1 MRIHVAFGAEL
12 KGVLTYVAGSGSSRA
27 LSPFSSSIVASR
39 IIALLYVPLLIVYR
53 IRFDSAGE
61 GSSVQTPRRNRRPSV
76 PTRLKPAT
84 EPRIAQTVL
93 TRGAC
98 RMIGCSPFQ
107 TYGCFATLNRHK
119 KFLSAKKTD
128 FCFHGCICCASS
140 AIKALLSGEHH
151 FFCGEFARRSNGGLC
166 GDLAAPGA
174 GQFTRMR
181 GQAYA
186 HGRTAGRG
194 RTTAA
199 YTSHAVFSS
208 RRTLA

>member
-61 GSSVQTPRRNRRPSV
+61 GSSVQTPRRNRRPSI

-98 RMIGCSPFQ
+98 RMIGCSAFQ

-119 KFLSAKKTD
+119 KSSICKKKLIFAFTSVSAAPVRQSKR
-128 FCFHGCICCASS
+128 CYQGSIISS
-140 AIKALLSGEHH
+140 AE
-151 FFCGEFARRSNGGLC
+151 
-166 GDLAAPGA
+166 P
-174 GQFTRMR
+174 
-181 GQAYA
+181 
-186 HGRTAGRG
+186 
-194 RTTAA
+194 
-199 YTSHAVFSS
+199 SHAVRMVASAALWRRQALDNS
-208 RRTLA
+208 RACEVRLMPTVEQLDAAE